1 MQRAP
6 LLALLL
12 AAMAASCLT
21 PQGPWMPTF
30 VDPAYRDAAFRSVAV
45 LADTGAYAWRKDFE
59 SSVATALSEEKVA
72 ATQAS
77 WFITPTREWT
87 SAQIRET
94 LLAKGFDACLDARV
108 IASEFSSNFI
118 PEERVTTT
126 EKVPIVEKF
135 RVKVDGRYVE
145 KDSIV
150 GYRNVRKTTKDG
162 GYSREREYRTFR
174 LSLTDLRSGTI
185 AWTAEY
191 AGYADEFSLRT
202 FSQNIAR
209 QLLWDKIV
217 RTNEAPAK

>member
-1 MQRAP
+1 MHRAP
-6 LLALLL
+6 LLILLL
-12 AAMAASCLT
+12 AVTATSCFT

-87 SAQIRET
+87 PAQIRET
-94 LLAKGFDACLDARV
+94 LLDKGFDACLDARV
-108 IASEFSSNFI
+108 IASEFSANFI
-118 PEERVTTT
+118 PEQRVTTS

-135 RVKVDGRYVE
+135 RVKVNGRMVE

-150 GYRNVRKTTKDG
+150 GYRDVRKTTKDG
-162 GYSREREYRTFR
+162 GYTREREYRTFR
-174 LSLTDLRSGTI
+174 LTLTDLRNSTV

-191 AGYADEFSLRT
+191 AGYTDEFSLRT

-217 RTNEAPAK
+217 RTNEPAAR